1 MGTTLR
7 DTSDIAAGN
16 RPPIAKLLPKEITVH
31 GDTRVDPYFWLRD
44 REDPDTIA
52 YLEAENQYTSAQ
64 MKHTESVQEKLY
76 AEMLGRIKQTDLS
89 VPLKRDDYLYYTR
102 TEEGK
107 QYAIY
112 CRKHRTLEAR
122 EETLLDGNVLA
133 EEHKYFRVGN
143 FSVSPNHRLLAYS
156 VDFEG
161 DEAFTIRVK
170 DLVSGELLP
179 DQIANTYYSL
189 EWANDNA
196 TFFYTVLDRA
206 LRPYK
211 IFRHTLGVSE
221 DPLIYHETDE
231 RFTVALSKTRSRAY
245 IFIDIGSSVTSEVRY
260 ITTDQPNADFRVLLP
275 RVQDVEYDVT
285 HHGESFFIRINDSAK
300 TFRVVEAPVKD
311 PSKENRKEI
320 IPGREGITVESVTAF
335 EDYWVTEE
343 RHRGLVQIHIR
354 SFRTG
359 GEHSIEFPEP
369 VYSAGVGPNA
379 EFNTRLLRFNYTS
392 LVTPASVFDYDMET
406 RERQLM
412 KQQDVLGGYD
422 PALYQSE
429 RVYATAPDGVQVPVS
444 LVYKKGFVRD
454 GSAPM
459 LLYGYGSY
467 GISIDAT
474 FASDRLSLL
483 DRGFVYAI
491 AHIRGGGDLGKPWHE
506 DGRMLKKKNTFTD
519 FIACAERLA
528 AENYTSADRLAIM
541 GGSAGGLLM
550 GAAINMRPELFG
562 AAVAMVPFVDS
573 LNTALDAS
581 LPLTVGEYEEFG
593 NPNEKVYYDYMKSY
607 APYENVATQA
617 YPAILITA
625 GLNDPRVSY
634 WEPAKW
640 AAKLRALK
648 TDERLLLL
656 KTNLGS
662 GHFGASGRYE
672 HLKETALHYAF
683 LLHVLGGAVS

>member
-1 MGTTLR
+1 MPSSG
-7 DTSDIAAGN
+7 
-16 RPPIAKLLPKEITVH
+16 PPIAKVVPKKITFH
-31 GDTRVDPYFWLRD
+31 GDTRIDPYFWLRD
-44 REDPDTIA
+44 RKDPDTIA

-64 MKHTESVQEKLY
+64 MKDTESLQQKLY

-89 VPLKRDDYLYYTR
+89 VPLKRDDYFYYTR

-107 QYAIY
+107 QYAIQ
-112 CRKHRTLEAR
+112 CRKHGTPEAP
-122 EETLLDGNVLA
+122 EEILLDGNVLA
-133 EEHKYFRVGN
+133 GGRKYFRVGN
-143 FSVSPNHRLLAYS
+143 FTVSPNHRLLAYS

-161 DEAFTIRVK
+161 DEAYTIRVK
-170 DLVSGELLP
+170 DLVTGELLA

-196 TFFYTVLDRA
+196 TFFYTVLDSA
-206 LRPYK
+206 LRPHK
-211 IFRHTLGVSE
+211 IFRHTLGVAE
-221 DPLIYHETDE
+221 DPLVYHETDE
-231 RFTVALSKTRSRAY
+231 RFTVALAKTRSRAY
-245 IFIDIGSSVTSEVRY
+245 IFIDINSPVTSEVRY
-260 ITTDQPNADFRVLLP
+260 LSTDQPNAEFRVLLP
-275 RVQDVEYDVT
+275 RVHEIEYDVT
-285 HHGESFFIRINDSAK
+285 HHGDSFFIRINDTAK
-300 TFRVVEAPVKD
+300 TFRVVEAPIRD
-311 PSKENRKEI
+311 PSKANWSEV

-335 EDYWVTEE
+335 EDYLVTEQ
-343 RHRGLVQIHIR
+343 RDRGLVQIHIR

-359 GEHSIEFPEP
+359 GEHAIDFGEP
-369 VYSAGVGPNA
+369 VYSARVGANA
-379 EFNTRLLRFNYTS
+379 EYRTRLLRFNYTS

-412 KQQDVLGGYD
+412 KRQDVLGGYD

-429 RVYATAPDGVQVPVS
+429 RIYATAPDSVQVPIS
-444 LVYKKGFVRD
+444 LVYKKGFLRD

-491 AHIRGGGDLGKPWHE
+491 AHIRGGGDMGKPWHE

-519 FIACAERLA
+519 FIACAERLT
-528 AENYTSADRLAIM
+528 AEKYSSADQLAIM

-550 GAAINMRPELFG
+550 GAVINMRPDLF
-562 AAVAMVPFVDS
+562 AAVVAMVPFVDS

-593 NPNEKVYYDYMKSY
+593 NPNIKEFYDYMKSY
-607 APYENVATQA
+607 APYENVAAQA

-634 WEPAKW
+634 WEAAKW
-640 AAKLRALK
+640 AAKLRACK
-648 TDERLLLL
+648 TDDHLLLL

-662 GHFGASGRYE
+662 GHFGPSGRYE
-672 HLKETALHYAF
+672 HLRETALHYAF
-683 LLHVLGGAVS
+683 ILHVLRGAVS

>member
-1 MGTTLR
+1 MPSSG
-7 DTSDIAAGN
+7 
-16 RPPIAKLLPKEITVH
+16 PPIAKVVPKEITFH
-31 GDTRVDPYFWLRD
+31 GDTRIDPYFWLRD
-44 REDPDTIA
+44 RKDPDTIA

-64 MKHTESVQEKLY
+64 MKDTESLQQKLY

-89 VPLKRDDYLYYTR
+89 VPLRRDDYFYYTR

-107 QYAIY
+107 QYAIQ
-112 CRKHRTLEAR
+112 CRKHGTLEAP
-122 EETLLDGNVLA
+122 EEILLDGNVLA
-133 EEHKYFRVGN
+133 EGRKYFRVGN

-161 DEAFTIRVK
+161 DEAYTIRVK
-170 DLVSGELLP
+170 DLVWGELLA

-196 TFFYTVLDRA
+196 TFFYTVLDSA
-206 LRPYK
+206 LRPHK
-211 IFRHTLGVSE
+211 IFRHTLGVAE
-221 DPLIYHETDE
+221 DPLVYHETDE
-231 RFTVALSKTRSRAY
+231 RFTVALAKTRSRAY
-245 IFIDIGSSVTSEVRY
+245 IFIDINSPVTSEVRY
-260 ITTDQPNADFRVLLP
+260 LSTDQPNAEFRVLLP

-285 HHGESFFIRINDSAK
+285 HHGDSFFIRINDTAK
-300 TFRVVEAPVKD
+300 TFRVVEAPIRH
-311 PSKENRKEI
+311 PSKANWSEV

-335 EDYWVTEE
+335 EDYLVTEQ
-343 RHRGLVQIHIR
+343 RDRGLIQIHIR

-359 GEHSIEFPEP
+359 GEHEIDFGEP
-369 VYSAGVGPNA
+369 VYSARVGANA
-379 EFNTRLLRFNYTS
+379 EYRTRLLRFNYTS

-412 KQQDVLGGYD
+412 KRQDVLGGYD

-429 RVYATAPDGVQVPVS
+429 RIYATAPDSVQVPIS
-444 LVYKKGFVRD
+444 LVYKKGFLRD

-483 DRGFVYAI
+483 DRGFVFAI
-491 AHIRGGGDLGKPWHE
+491 AHIRGGGDMGKPWHE

-519 FIACAERLA
+519 FIACAERLT
-528 AENYTSADRLAIM
+528 AEKYTSADQLAIM

-550 GAAINMRPELFG
+550 GAVINVRPDLF
-562 AAVAMVPFVDS
+562 AAVVAMVPFVDS

-593 NPNEKVYYDYMKSY
+593 NPNIKEFYDYMKSY
-607 APYENVATQA
+607 APYENVAAQA

-634 WEPAKW
+634 WEAAKW
-640 AAKLRALK
+640 AAKLRARK
-648 TDERLLLL
+648 TDDHLLLL

-662 GHFGASGRYE
+662 GHFGPSGRYE
-672 HLKETALHYAF
+672 HLRETALHYAF
-683 LLHVLGGAVS
+683 ILHVLRGAVS

>member
-1 MGTTLR
+1 MPSPG
-7 DTSDIAAGN
+7 
-16 RPPIAKLLPKEITVH
+16 PPIAKVVPKEITVH

-44 REDPDTIA
+44 RKDPDTIA
-52 YLEAENQYTSAQ
+52 YLEAENQYTGTQ
-64 MKHTESVQEKLY
+64 MKDTESLQVKLY

-89 VPLKRDDYLYYTR
+89 VPLKRDDYFYYTR

-107 QYAIY
+107 QYAIQ
-112 CRKHRTLEAR
+112 CRKHGTLDASEQI
-122 EETLLDGNVLA
+122 LLDGNVLA
-133 EEHKYFRVGN
+133 EGRKYFRVGN

-161 DEAFTIRVK
+161 DEAYTIRVK
-170 DLVSGELLP
+170 DLVSGELLA
-179 DQIANTYYSL
+179 DEITNTYYSL

-196 TFFYTVLDRA
+196 TFFYTVLDSA
-206 LRPYK
+206 LRPHK
-211 IFRHTLGVSE
+211 IFRHTLGVSD
-221 DPLIYHETDE
+221 DPLVYHETDE

-245 IFIDIGSSVTSEVRY
+245 IFIDIASPVTSEVRY
-260 ITTDQPNADFRVLLP
+260 LSTDQPDAEFSVLLP

-285 HHGESFFIRINDSAK
+285 HHGGSFFIRINDSAK

-311 PSKENRKEI
+311 PSKANWVEV

-335 EDYWVTEE
+335 EDYLVTEQ
-343 RHRGLVQIHIR
+343 RDHGLVQIHVR
-354 SFRTG
+354 SLRTG
-359 GEHSIEFPEP
+359 AEHAIDFGEP
-369 VYSAGVGPNA
+369 VYFAKVGPNA
-379 EFNTRLLRFNYTS
+379 EYATRVLRFNYTS

-406 RERQLM
+406 RERRLM
-412 KQQDVLGGYD
+412 KRQDVLGGYD

-429 RVYATAPDGVQVPVS
+429 RIYATAPDGVQVPIS
-444 LVYKKGFVRD
+444 LVYKKGFRRD

-491 AHIRGGGDLGKPWHE
+491 AHIRGGGDMGKPWHE

-519 FIACAERLA
+519 FIACAARLT
-528 AENYTSADRLAIM
+528 AEKYTSAERLAIM

-550 GAAINMRPELFG
+550 GAVINLRPELFG
-562 AAVAMVPFVDS
+562 AVVAMVPFVDS

-593 NPNEKVYYDYMKSY
+593 NPNEKGYYDYMKSY
-607 APYENVATQA
+607 APYENVAAQA
-617 YPAILITA
+617 YPTILITA

-648 TDERLLLL
+648 TDDHLLLL

-662 GHFGASGRYE
+662 GHFGPSGRYE

-683 LLHVLGGAVS
+683 ILHVLRRAVS

>member
-1 MGTTLR
+1 MPSPG
-7 DTSDIAAGN
+7 
-16 RPPIAKLLPKEITVH
+16 PPIAKVVPKEITVH

-44 REDPDTIA
+44 RKDPDTIA

-64 MKHTESVQEKLY
+64 MKDTESLQQKLY

-89 VPLKRDDYLYYTR
+89 VPLKRDDYFYYTR

-107 QYAIY
+107 QYAIQ
-112 CRKHRTLEAR
+112 CRKHGTPEAP
-122 EETLLDGNVLA
+122 EEILLDGNVLA
-133 EEHKYFRVGN
+133 EGRKYFRVGN

-161 DEAFTIRVK
+161 DEAYTIRVK
-170 DLVSGELLP
+170 DLVTGELLA

-196 TFFYTVLDRA
+196 TFFYTVLDSA
-206 LRPYK
+206 LRPHK
-211 IFRHTLGVSE
+211 IFRHTLGVAE
-221 DPLIYHETDE
+221 DPLVYHETDE
-231 RFTVALSKTRSRAY
+231 RFTVALAKTRSRAY
-245 IFIDIGSSVTSEVRY
+245 IFIDINSPVTSEVRY
-260 ITTDQPNADFRVLLP
+260 LSTDQPNAEFRVLLP
-275 RVQDVEYDVT
+275 RVYEIEYDVT
-285 HHGESFFIRINDSAK
+285 HHADSFFIRINDSAK
-300 TFRVVEAPVKD
+300 TFRVVEAPIRD
-311 PSKENRKEI
+311 PSKANWSEV

-335 EDYWVTEE
+335 EDYLVTEQ
-343 RHRGLVQIHIR
+343 RDRGLIQIHIR

-359 GEHSIEFPEP
+359 GEHAIDFGEP
-369 VYSAGVGPNA
+369 VYSARVGANA
-379 EFNTRLLRFNYTS
+379 EYRTRLLRFNYTS

-412 KQQDVLGGYD
+412 KRQDVLGGYD

-429 RVYATAPDGVQVPVS
+429 RIYATAPDSVQVPIS
-444 LVYKKGFVRD
+444 LVYKKGFLRD

-491 AHIRGGGDLGKPWHE
+491 AHIRGGGDMGKPWHE

-519 FIACAERLA
+519 FIACAERLT
-528 AENYTSADRLAIM
+528 AEKYSSADQLAIM

-550 GAAINMRPELFG
+550 GAVINMRPDLF
-562 AAVAMVPFVDS
+562 AAVVAMVPFVDS

-593 NPNEKVYYDYMKSY
+593 NPNIKEFYDYMKSY
-607 APYENVATQA
+607 APYENVAAQA

-634 WEPAKW
+634 WEAAKW
-640 AAKLRALK
+640 AAKLRARK
-648 TDERLLLL
+648 TDDHLLLL

-662 GHFGASGRYE
+662 GHFGPSGRYE
-672 HLKETALHYAF
+672 HLRETALHYAF
-683 LLHVLGGAVS
+683 ILHVLRGAVS